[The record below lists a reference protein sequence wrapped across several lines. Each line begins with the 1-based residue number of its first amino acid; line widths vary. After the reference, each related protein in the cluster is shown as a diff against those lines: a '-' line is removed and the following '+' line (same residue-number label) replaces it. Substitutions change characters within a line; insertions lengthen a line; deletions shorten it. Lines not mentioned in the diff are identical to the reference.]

1 MPFTFSHPAIVLP
14 LTSISNKWISA
25 TGLIIGSMVP
35 DFEYF
40 LRMKVKSD
48 YSHTLAGTFWFDLPV
63 ALVTAF
69 VFHNIVRNCLIN
81 NLPGSLK
88 SRAANFHKF
97 GWNRHFK
104 EYWFIVIL
112 SILIGVASHIF
123 WDNFTHVDGY
133 FVKTFPALNNTVE
146 IFGFKSPVF
155 KLLQHGSTLLGALL
169 IVYTVFKLPKSNVT
183 GDGTNKLYWRIVIIM
198 VIFTILIRFLIT
210 EEDMNYGNIL
220 VTTIAAIFLAMA
232 LTPLLLRRIA

>member
-14 LTSISNKWISA
+14 LTSISHKWVSA

-63 ALVTAF
+63 ALVAAF

-81 NLPGSLK
+81 NLPDSFK
-88 SRAANFHKF
+88 SRIVNFHQF
-97 GWNRHFK
+97 NWNRYFK
-104 EYWFIVIL
+104 EYWFAVIS

-123 WDNFTHVDGY
+123 WDSFTHIDGY
-133 FVKTFPALNNTVE
+133 FVITFPALNNTVE
-146 IFGFKSPVF
+146 IFGFKSRVF
-155 KLLQHGSTLLGALL
+155 KLLQHGSTLLGILL
-169 IVYTVFKLPKSNVT
+169 IVYAVFKLPKSKIIRY
-183 GDGTNKLYWRIVIIM
+183 GTNKLYWRIVIIM
-198 VIFTILIRFLIT
+198 VIFTMLISFLIT
-210 EEDMNYGNIL
+210 EGDMNYGNIL
-220 VTTIAAIFLAMA
+220 VTAIAAILLAIV
-232 LTPLLLRRIA
+232 LTPLLLRKIS

>member
-14 LTSISNKWISA
+14 LISISNKWLSA

-40 LRMKVKSD
+40 LRMKVKSN

-69 VFHNIVRNCLIN
+69 VFHNIVRNCLFN
-81 NLPGSLK
+81 NLPASLK
-88 SRAANFHKF
+88 SRVDDFHKF
-97 GWNRHFK
+97 NWNRHFK
-104 EYWFIVIL
+104 EYWFAVIS

-123 WDNFTHVDGY
+123 WDSFTHVDGY
-133 FVKTFPALNNTVE
+133 FVKIFPALNNKVE
-146 IFGFKSPVF
+146 IFGYKNPIF

-169 IVYTVFKLPKSNVT
+169 IVYAIFKLPKRNVIR
-183 GDGTNKLYWRIVIIM
+183 DGTNKLYWRFVIII
-198 VIFTILIRFLIT
+198 VLFTMLIRFLIA
-210 EEDMNYGNIL
+210 EGNMNYGNIL
-220 VTTIAAIFLAMA
+220 VTGIGAIFLAIV
-232 LTPLLLRRIA
+232 LTPLLLKKIA